1 MQESGISEIIPLIYT
16 LTIWYP
22 AFFSI
27 LNPIRVHSWEW
38 LQLAEGLAGVSLSP
52 SQVPLGLTIE
62 HAFSGLTVATS
73 FVYLTAG
80 NIFHSHHPPLQI
92 DREGDLILT
101 QEF

>member
-38 LQLAEGLAGVSLSP
+38 LQLAEGLAGGLFVSIP
-52 SQVPLGLTIE
+52 SSLG
-62 HAFSGLTVATS
+62 A
-73 FVYLTAG
+73 
-80 NIFHSHHPPLQI
+80 HH
-92 DREGDLILT
+92 
-101 QEF
+101 